1 MSEQMNRETRGAPVA
16 RAAGAPGRRSA
27 WQPKRR
33 REGGPRYPGKSRDR
47 VLAVMSPVLAL
58 LLWEA
63 AVRVGLL
70 DARFFPPPSAT
81 AVRLVELVASGEL
94 WEAVSISAWR
104 IGVGFLAG
112 AAPGIL
118 IGLTMGLFA
127 WVRAILNPVV
137 AALYPIPK
145 LALLPL
151 IMLVFGLGELSK
163 VVTIALGV
171 FFPVLI
177 NTVAGVVGI
186 ERIYLD
192 VARNFG
198 AGRKDYYLTIA
209 LPGALPMIWTGL
221 KLGAGVALLL
231 IVAAEMIA
239 ASAGIGYMIWTGY
252 AIFDLEQMFVGFIVM
267 AVMGYLSSTLLDEL
281 ERWIIPW
288 KH

>member
-1 MSEQMNRETRGAPVA
+1 MTDQAKGKVGAAAPVRGAA
-16 RAAGAPGRRSA
+16 SAPE
-27 WQPKRR
+27 KRR
-33 REGGPRYPGKSRDR
+33 MPLGAQKSRDLLLSI
-47 VLAVMSPVLAL
+47 VSPVLAL

-63 AVRVGLL
+63 AVRFGLL
-70 DARFFPPPSAT
+70 DGRFFPPPSAT
-81 AVRLVELVASGEL
+81 IARLVEMIASGEL
-94 WEAVSISAWR
+94 WKAVSISLWR
-104 IGVGFLAG
+104 IGIGFLVG
-112 AAPGIL
+112 AIPGVL
-118 IGLTMGLFA
+118 IGLTMGLFP
-127 WVRAILNPVV
+127 WVRAVLNPAV

-151 IMLVFGLGELSK
+151 IMLAFGLGELSK
-163 VVTIALGV
+163 VMTIAIGV

-198 AGRKDYYLTIA
+198 AGRKDFYLTIA
-209 LPGALPMIWTGL
+209 LPGALPMMWTGL
-221 KLGAGVALLL
+221 KLGSGVALLL

-239 ASAGIGYMIWTGY
+239 AGSGIGYMIWTGY

-267 AVMGYLSSTLLDEL
+267 AAMGYLSSTLLDGL